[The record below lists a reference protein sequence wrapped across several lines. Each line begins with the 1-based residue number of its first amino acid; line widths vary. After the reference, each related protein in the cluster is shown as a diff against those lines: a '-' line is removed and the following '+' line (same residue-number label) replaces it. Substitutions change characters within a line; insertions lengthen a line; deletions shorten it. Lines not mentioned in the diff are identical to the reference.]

1 MNLTWI
7 AIIASLP
14 MGIGPV
20 SFFIRDVKKPTKLR
34 RKR

>member
-14 MGIGPV
+14 TGIGPV
-20 SFFIRDVKKPTKLR
+20 SFFIRGI
-34 RKR
+34 KRPIKT